1 MFGNCFGNGCGR
13 CGRNNCCDEPSQIEY
28 VCRQGPRGPRGFTGP
43 QGPQGPRGLMG
54 IQGPAGAT
62 GAIGPQGPA
71 GAVGPQGPQGETGA
85 AGAVGPQGPA
95 GAVGPQ
101 GPQGE
106 TGATGAVGPQGPAGA
121 VGPQGPQGETG
132 ATGATGPQGPA
143 GQSNALYASSG
154 AQTGIATTAIIPVA
168 QTTATPLNTSTISG
182 QSVSLNSG
190 YYLVSFGA
198 TGTGTDGTE
207 IPFSI
212 QLYANG
218 TPIANEIVTDAASNT
233 QAADVSKTIVYNAA
247 TDGTLLSIHNAGA
260 NTVNITNGYITVLKL
275 T

>member
-106 TGATGAVGPQGPAGA
+106 TGATGAVGPQGP
-121 VGPQGPQGETG
+121 QGETG

-154 AQTGIATTAIIPVA
+154 AQTNIATTAIIPVA

-190 YYLVSFGA
+190 YYLISFGA
-198 TGTGTDGTE
+198 TGTGTDGSE

-247 TDGTLLSIHNAGA
+247 SDGTLLSIHNAGA

>member
-54 IQGPAGAT
+54 VQGPTGAT
-62 GAIGPQGPA
+62 GA
-71 GAVGPQGPQGETGA
+71 T
-85 AGAVGPQGPA
+85 GAVGPQGPA

-132 ATGATGPQGPA
+132 ATGPQGPA

-154 AQTGIATTAIIPVA
+154 AQTNIATTAIIPVA

-190 YYLVSFGA
+190 YYLVNFGA

-260 NTVNITNGYITVLKL
+260 NAVNITNGYITVLKL

>member
-1 MFGNCFGNGCGR
+1 MG
-13 CGRNNCCDEPSQIEY
+13 
-28 VCRQGPRGPRGFTGP
+28 VQGPT
-43 QGPQGPRGLMG
+43 
-54 IQGPAGAT
+54 GAT
-62 GAIGPQGPA
+62 
-71 GAVGPQGPQGETGA
+71 
-85 AGAVGPQGPA
+85 GAVGPQGPA

-132 ATGATGPQGPA
+132 ATGAVGPQGPAGAVGPQGETGATGAVGPQGPA